1 MPISKKKRSENH
13 DHQPSHLEPKNN
25 KQGGSF
31 APLRQ
36 KLFLILWIATIVGN
50 VGSFIRDVASSWL
63 ITELSASPAAVSL
76 IQAATTLPFFLLAI
90 PAGVMSDILDRR
102 KFLISIQF
110 ILALSSTCLMLLS
123 ATGLQSVITLVL
135 FTFTGGIGA
144 ALMGPTWQAIVPELV
159 NRENLKNA
167 VALNSLGINISRAV
181 GPAIGGVVLAQLG
194 ASFAYGMDV
203 ISYAFVISALWW
215 WKREVKEHDELFE
228 HFGGAFRA
236 GLRYAKSSKPLHRVL
251 FRTVLYFLFVSPVW
265 ALLPLI
271 ARQLLGGTAGFYGL
285 LLAAV
290 GIGAIIGAIILPILR
305 NRLSSDQLLL
315 TSAIISAVVMC
326 FLALSPPQWSAV
338 IATLFL
344 GFAWI
349 TALTTLNGVAQTIL
363 PNWVRGRS
371 LAIYLT
377 TFNGAM
383 TVGSLTW
390 GFVAQYI
397 GLSMTLALGAVIL
410 IIISVLANKAK
421 LPLGE
426 DDLSP
431 ANHWEAPHTHDNI
444 PLHRSPVMIQVEY
457 RINKDDQKA
466 FLRKLKKFAEHRRK
480 DGAYSW
486 GVVEDTEDPEI
497 ILEWFLVESW
507 AEHLRQHGRIS
518 KVDAQLQ
525 AEINAYH
532 QGDKPKIKHFVGFKN
547 H

>member
-1 MPISKKKRSENH
+1 M
-13 DHQPSHLEPKNN
+13 
-25 KQGGSF
+25 
-31 APLRQ
+31 
-36 KLFLILWIATIVGN
+36 FLILWIATIVGN